1 MGKGYYSLVQLS
13 TLVSVSF
20 YFSGCLGGNSI
31 KLSEFHKVSLQKSQY
46 APTDES
52 AQKSSKAKIVI
63 MDIDENGIERAKRI
77 ALGKTMATAL
87 NKKLSENKNVQV
99 QKRISGSNYKEILS
113 KEIKAAE
120 IGREVGEDV
129 GQADYLVTGQLNNV
143 TFTNKFTEG
152 GYREDKKGKRH
163 YYPPRISYTACV
175 EGVVKVF
182 SLPSLTEAESKSFE
196 ECSSRSEEARSPS
209 DAKPSNGS
217 LERDAGEKAMDTVS
231 YDLKN
236 FFSPKAYITDMR
248 ENDGDKIIYVS
259 VGKKQGA
266 KEGDKVIIY
275 TMTNDGE
282 VKIGEGK
289 VTNKIT
295 NNHSWVTVEELDD
308 DQNIKKGD
316 FVKLIY
322 KEGIFS
328 KGKKWLDKLSKF

>member
-1 MGKGYYSLVQLS
+1 MKNEYNSLIKVS
-13 TLVSVSF
+13 ILVGIG
-20 YFSGCLGGNSI
+20 FSLNGCLTGNHI
-31 KLSEFHKVSLQKSQY
+31 KLGDFHKVSLQKSQY
-46 APTDES
+46 APTGDS
-52 AQKSSKAKIVI
+52 VQKSNKAKIVI
-63 MDIDENGIERAKRI
+63 MDIDDNGIDRAKKI
-77 ALGKTMATAL
+77 ALGKTMATSL
-87 NKKLSENKNVQV
+87 NKKLSENKNVQI
-99 QKRISGSNYKEILS
+99 QKRISGSNYKEILN

-129 GQADYLVTGQLNNV
+129 GQADYIVTGQLNNV

-152 GYREDKKGKRH
+152 GYTEDKKGKRH
-163 YYPPRISYTACV
+163 YYPPRISYKACV

-196 ECSSRSEEARSPS
+196 ECSSTSEEARSPS

-231 YDLKN
+231 YHLKT

-308 DQNIKKGD
+308 DQTIKKGD

-322 KEGIFS
+322 KEGIIS
-328 KGKKWLDKLSKF
+328 KGKKWLDKFTKF